1 MLETYSSNVQSQDL
15 SGNESLQSQSTTL
28 YKSAKRN
35 GQESPQKSSTKPL
48 TPSLQLLLSR
58 TEQDGDCLIWT
69 STTSCYGYPI
79 IRYNQKTATVRG
91 IIAQIY
97 GKSKRKG
104 DVYTTICKN
113 KRCLAEDHIR
123 AVNRKSL
130 AQTMDKSYASNP
142 VRASRISE
150 QSRKRGKLTQ
160 EQADLIRVSP
170 DTQRVLSERY
180 GVSKRVIWDIKNG
193 KRWKDYKSNFWGG
206 L

>member
-28 YKSAKRN
+28 LKSAKKN
-35 GQESPQKSSTKPL
+35 GQESHRKSSTKPL

-58 TEQDGDCLIWT
+58 TKPDGDCLLWT
-69 STTSCYGYPI
+69 STLSASGYPI
-79 IRYNQKTATVRG
+79 IRYNQKTQTVRG
-91 IIAQIY
+91 IIAPLY

-104 DVYTTICKN
+104 EVYTTICKD
-113 KRCLAEDHIR
+113 KRCLAEDHLR
-123 AVNRKSL
+123 SVSHKVL
-130 AQTMDKSYASNP
+130 METMDKSYASNP
-142 VRASRISE
+142 VRAARISE

-180 GVSKRVIWDIKNG
+180 GVAKRVIWEIKQG
-193 KRWKDYKSNFWGG
+193 KRWKHYKSNFWGG